1 MALDSD
7 QEHKLTINLSTD
19 PTLLGSAR
27 TAIEKLAATHKFD
40 AQSCEEIGLVVNEA
54 LANVIR
60 HAYGVGTDGPIQI
73 DVIVLDGE
81 LTIKMRDWGKGV
93 NPDKLPPSPASIDP
107 LKPGGL
113 GLMCMR
119 RMMDSVVFEPQP
131 DGMLL
136 TMKRKRAVRDATPTV
151 AAASSSADTRKK

>member
-1 MALDSD
+1 MPNGEQQQ
-7 QEHKLTINLSTD
+7 QEHKLTINLNTD

-27 TAIEKLAATHKFD
+27 TAIEKLAATHKF
-40 AQSCEEIGLVVNEA
+40 APKCCEEIGLVVNEA

-60 HAYGVGTDGPIQI
+60 HAYGKGVDGPIQI
-73 DVIVLDGE
+73 DVMVLDGE
-81 LTIKMRDWGKGV
+81 LTIAMRDWGKGI
-93 NPDKLPPSPASIDP
+93 NPDALRPSAAAQDP

-119 RMMDSVVFEPQP
+119 QMMDSVVFDPQP

-136 TMKRKRAVRDATPTV
+136 TMKRKRRI
-151 AAASSSADTRKK
+151 ASTAPSVPAEQGKK

>member
-1 MALDSD
+1 MSIKSE
-7 QEHKLTINLSTD
+7 EHKLTINLSTD

-27 TAIEKLAATHKFD
+27 TAIEKLCATHKF
-40 AQSCEEIGLVVNEA
+40 APKCCEEIGLVVNEA

-60 HAYGVGTDGPIQI
+60 HAYSDVKDGPIQI
-73 DVIVLDGE
+73 DVAVLDGE

-93 NPDKLPPSPASIDP
+93 NPDELPPSAASVDP

-119 RMMDSVVFEPQP
+119 QMMDSVVFEPQP

-136 TMKRKRAVRDATPTV
+136 IMKRKRRTDVARAT
-151 AAASSSADTRKK
+151 A

>member
-1 MALDSD
+1 MALDTD
-7 QEHKLTINLSTD
+7 QEHKLTINLNTD

-27 TAIEKLAATHKFD
+27 SAIEKLAATHKFD
-40 AQSCEEIGLVVNEA
+40 AKSCEEIGLVVNEA

-73 DVIVLDGE
+73 DVAVLDGE
-81 LTIKMRDWGKGV
+81 LTIKLRDWGKGV
-93 NPDKLPPSPASIDP
+93 NPDMLPPSPASIDP

-119 RMMDSVVFEPQP
+119 SMMDSVVFEPQP

-136 TMKRKRAVRDATPTV
+136 TMKRRRGEPRAQSATP
-151 AAASSSADTRKK
+151 AA

>member
-1 MALDSD
+1 MPTESD
-7 QEHKLTINLSTD
+7 QEHKLTINLNTD

-40 AQSCEEIGLVVNEA
+40 PKSCEEIGLVVNEA

-60 HAYGVGTDGPIQI
+60 HAYGLGQDGPIQI

-81 LTIKMRDWGKGV
+81 LTIALRDWGRGV
-93 NPDKLPPSPASIDP
+93 NPDKLAPSQAAQDP

-119 RMMDSVVFEPQP
+119 QMMDSVVFDPQP

-136 TMKRKRAVRDATPTV
+136 TMKRKRRAPV
-151 AAASSSADTRKK
+151 AGASSVPADQGKK

>member
-1 MALDSD
+1 MPNESE
-7 QEHKLTINLSTD
+7 EHKLTINLSTD

-27 TAIEKLAATHKFD
+27 TAIEKLCATHKF
-40 AQSCEEIGLVVNEA
+40 APKCCEEIGLVVNEA

-60 HAYGVGTDGPIQI
+60 HASPDVKDGPIQI
-73 DVIVLDGE
+73 DVAVFDGE

-93 NPDKLPPSPASIDP
+93 NPDALPPSPDSVDP
-107 LKPGGL
+107 LQPGGL

-119 RMMDSVVFEPQP
+119 QMMDSVVFEPQP

-136 TMKRKRAVRDATPTV
+136 TMKRKRRTDVARAT
-151 AAASSSADTRKK
+151 AAADQGKK

>member
-1 MALDSD
+1 MSFDSD
-7 QEHKLTINLSTD
+7 QEHKLTINLNTD

-27 TAIEKLAATHKFD
+27 SAIEKLAATHKFD
-40 AQSCEEIGLVVNEA
+40 PRCCEEVGLVVNEA

-73 DVIVLDGE
+73 DVAVFDGE
-81 LTIKMRDWGKGV
+81 LTIKLRDWGKGV
-93 NPDKLPPSPASIDP
+93 NPDQLPPSPASIDP

-119 RMMDSVVFEPQP
+119 QMMDSVVFEPQP

-136 TMKRKRAVRDATPTV
+136 TMKRKRR
-151 AAASSSADTRKK
+151 AANERTAPAA

>member
-1 MALDSD
+1 MALDTD
-7 QEHKLTINLSTD
+7 QEHKLTINLNTD

-27 TAIEKLAATHKFD
+27 SAIEKLAATHKFD
-40 AQSCEEIGLVVNEA
+40 AKSCEEIGLVVNEA

-73 DVIVLDGE
+73 DVAVLDGE
-81 LTIKMRDWGKGV
+81 LTIKLRDWGKGV

-119 RMMDSVVFEPQP
+119 SMMDSVVFEPQP

-136 TMKRKRAVRDATPTV
+136 TMKRKRGEARAQSATP
-151 AAASSSADTRKK
+151 AA

>member
-7 QEHKLTINLSTD
+7 QEHRLTINLSTD

-40 AQSCEEIGLVVNEA
+40 AKSCEEIGLVVNEA

-73 DVIVLDGE
+73 DVLVLDGE

-93 NPDKLPPSPASIDP
+93 NPDHLPPSAASVDP

-113 GLMCMR
+113 GLICMR

-136 TMKRKRAVRDATPTV
+136 TMKRKRH
-151 AAASSSADTRKK
+151 AANERAAPAA

>member
-1 MALDSD
+1 MVFDPD

-40 AQSCEEIGLVVNEA
+40 AKSCEEIGLVVNEA

-60 HAYGVGTDGPIQI
+60 HAYGIGNDGPIQI
-73 DVIVLDGE
+73 DVLVLDGE

-119 RMMDSVVFEPQP
+119 RMMDSVVFEPQA

-136 TMKRKRAVRDATPTV
+136 TMKRKRGATGARSATP
-151 AAASSSADTRKK
+151 AA

>member
-1 MALDSD
+1 MPSETDQ
-7 QEHKLTINLSTD
+7 QEHKLTINLNTD

-27 TAIEKLAATHKFD
+27 TAIEKLAATHKF
-40 AQSCEEIGLVVNEA
+40 AAKCCEEIGLVVNEA

-73 DVIVLDGE
+73 DVSVYDGE
-81 LTIKMRDWGKGV
+81 LTIAMRDWGRGV
-93 NPDKLPPSPASIDP
+93 NPDRLAPSAASQDP

-119 RMMDSVVFEPQP
+119 QMMDSVVFEPQP

-136 TMKRKRAVRDATPTV
+136 TMKRRRRAP
-151 AAASSSADTRKK
+151 AAAAKVSADQGKK